1 MLLSLRSVS
10 HLELPCKLLEL
21 LKRYHIP
28 PESFENHLKS
38 QWTWVH
44 PYVLTE
50 SFHRFSSENFGT
62 CRLPH
67 CFQGFKIESS
77 FKARPVIWVADLT
90 LLIKQCLCL
99 YYLVLLD
106 N

>member
-1 MLLSLRSVS
+1 MQLCLRSLS
-10 HLELPCKLLEL
+10 YLELSWKLLEL
-21 LKRYHIP
+21 LKLCHIP
-28 PESFENHLKS
+28 PECFENHFKS

-50 SFHRFSSENFGT
+50 SFNRFSSENVGT

-77 FKARPVIWVADLT
+77 FKAGPVIWVADLT
-90 LLIKQCLCL
+90 LLIKQCL
-99 YYLVLLD
+99 YLHHLV
-106 N
+106 